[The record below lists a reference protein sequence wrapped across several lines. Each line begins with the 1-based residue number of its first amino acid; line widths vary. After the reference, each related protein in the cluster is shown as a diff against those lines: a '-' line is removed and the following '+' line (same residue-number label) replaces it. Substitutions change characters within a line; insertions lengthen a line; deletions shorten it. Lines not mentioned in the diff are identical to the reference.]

1 MYTMEYYPTMR
12 KKEILTF
19 VIIWVDLESI
29 MLTETS
35 WMVEATSVWYCLY
48 EESKNIELIETK
60 SRMMV
65 ASAWG
70 VGEIG
75 ELFIISYKL

>member
-1 MYTMEYYPTMR
+1 
-12 KKEILTF
+12 
-19 VIIWVDLESI
+19 
-29 MLTETS
+29 
-35 WMVEATSVWYCLY
+35 MVEAISVWDCLY

-75 ELFIISYKL
+75 ELFIIRYKL